1 MPEKNRTKINRELG
15 RPMQLAQ
22 KIIFVRFWL
31 TETAKQSFL
40 AGYVKDQSTYLIRQ
54 GEKLVDQSDQGDF
67 FGES

>member
-1 MPEKNRTKINRELG
+1 
-15 RPMQLAQ
+15 MQLAQ